1 MAETYQGIG
10 KRHDSQCDATERPPS
25 TTEESGYQRVWHPVK
40 CGLVA
45 VAMAAS
51 FVWIICTLMVVGR

>member
-10 KRHDSQCDATERPPS
+10 KRHDSQCDGSDGLPS
-25 TTEESGYQRVWHPVK
+25 TTDGSWYQRLWHPVK